1 MQQYDDRVDAYID
14 KAAPFAQPILKHIR
28 QVIHSASPLIT
39 ETMKWSMPFFEYK
52 GPVAMMASFKQHL
65 GFGFWKSSRLN
76 DPNSYLKGGDDEA
89 AAGSFGRIEKMDD
102 LPPDEAIVD
111 FILQLIALN
120 ESGVK
125 EPKKAPAASKSELL
139 MPDDFKELL
148 SANTIAVGYFEGFSP
163 SKKREYLEWF
173 ADAKSESTRQKR
185 MEQAL
190 DWISEGKSR
199 NWKYQK

>member
-76 DPNSYLKGGDDEA
+76 DPNAYLKGGDDEA
-89 AAGSFGRIEKMDD
+89 AAGSFGRIEKMED
-102 LPPDEAIVD
+102 LPPDEAIIN
-111 FILQLIALN
+111 FIHQLLALN

-125 EPKKAPAASKSELL
+125 EPKKPATASKPELP

-148 SANTIAVGYFEGFSP
+148 SANATAVGYFENFAP

-173 ADAKSESTRQKR
+173 ADAKSEATRQKR

-190 DWISEGKSR
+190 EWISEGKSR